1 MVLILFSFARF
12 HPDPQR
18 RDPITS
24 GCPSPVLSR
33 WLILVALPMINR
45 IRVMW
50 YRRGTIGLQK
60 LYWVSTVSS
69 EKLFLVQPDL
79 VTFYDCVDLV
89 FRTWMELPLWY
100 LECWLYSCWAL
111 HGILLGLGLIWHVQV
126 QGIWVTKVLQGE
138 ALFQT
143 HENLEHLAMME
154 RVLGPLPYHML
165 KRAEYVSYQCSL
177 SISPVRSG
185 RCLVLINPCL

>member
-1 MVLILFSFARF
+1 MVLILFFSFARF

-24 GCPSPVLSR
+24 GCPSLVLSR

-45 IRVMW
+45 IRVMLC
-50 YRRGTIGLQK
+50 RRGIIGLQK
-60 LYWVSTVSS
+60 LYWVSIVFS

-79 VTFYDCVDLV
+79 VSFYDCVDHV
-89 FRTWMELPLWY
+89 FRTWMELPMWY

-111 HGILLGLGLIWHVQV
+111 HGMLLCLGLILHVQV
-126 QGIWVTKVLQGE
+126 QRIWVTKVLQGE
-138 ALFQT
+138 AIFQT

-154 RVLGPLPYHML
+154 RVLGPLPYHMF
-165 KRAEYVSYQCSL
+165 KRAEYVSCHCL
-177 SISPVRSG
+177 ISYA
-185 RCLVLINPCL
+185 